1 MAWYRWRTATAC
13 DGAGRESLQDSTKP
27 RAAIAENSAFA
38 VCKNPLVYGIAGHSN
53 GIMMK
58 QCAIASNEP
67 PAWHLRAADSANDA
81 DVHERRGM
89 GAYYRSSFSR
99 ANREARVSVEA
110 VKYWAFI
117 SYSHS
122 DAKVAGALQR
132 GLETYRLPR
141 RLVGARTAVCEVP
154 VFLKPVFRDRD
165 EMQAGADLKATVR
178 EALGQSRY
186 LIVVCSPNAARSPWV
201 NREIIEFKK
210 LRGESH
216 VLALIAAGEPFASRM
231 PGRETEECFPGALRF
246 ALTPAGLP
254 EGAALEP
261 IAADLR
267 PQGDGKRLATLKLV
281 AGMVGV
287 GVDEL
292 VRRDAQRRARRAVLV
307 AAASVLGMA
316 IMAVLTVVAVQSRS
330 EAQNQH
336 AQAEDLIEF
345 MLGDLR
351 KKLDPV
357 GRLDVLDAVGEKALG
372 YYARQDADRLDANA
386 LGRRSR
392 AMHLIGEMRDKRGQL
407 AEALAAFR
415 SAADTT
421 AELLERAPNDGQRIF
436 DHAQSVYWVGYIAWR
451 RGQADAAEE
460 AFRKYLDLARE
471 LVALDAKNV
480 GWQLETSFASNNL
493 GVVQLESGR
502 AADALN
508 SFTEYRR
515 VMTDVVAARP
525 ELALELGHA
534 HGWVAKALEASGDFH
549 KAIEVNQEKIAYLR
563 SLPDFSMN
571 KNAQHLEANAYYD
584 LGRLELQLG
593 RTVTAEDYARKA
605 VYLGD
610 SLSSSDTANMF
621 WLSESCLSRLSLAE
635 IEIALGKPRPARA
648 DIDVVAAQ
656 VSRLIASDNSA
667 IKWQIKLQGRVLEL
681 LARSGAKQG
690 QGDVVK
696 EIEKFLATVARLE
709 SSGKTLSLEQESIVA
724 AVELA
729 LGDLLNEAGNT
740 AAATGHWR
748 AVLARLQAR
757 MGQGSY
763 PVLTLLARAH
773 QRLGENREARALAA
787 RVQASKYR
795 HPAYAEVV
803 NELARVAGRGP
814 SSQTAGRN

>member
-1 MAWYRWRTATAC
+1 M
-13 DGAGRESLQDSTKP
+13 
-27 RAAIAENSAFA
+27 
-38 VCKNPLVYGIAGHSN
+38 
-53 GIMMK
+53 
-58 QCAIASNEP
+58 
-67 PAWHLRAADSANDA
+67 
-81 DVHERRGM
+81 
-89 GAYYRSSFSR
+89 
-99 ANREARVSVEA
+99 SVEA

-122 DAKVAGALQR
+122 DAKVASALQR
-132 GLETYRLPR
+132 GLETYRLPT
-141 RLVGARTAVCEVP
+141 RLVGTKTAVCEVP

-201 NREIIEFKK
+201 NQEIIEFKK
-210 LRGESH
+210 LCGESR
-216 VLALIAAGEPFASRM
+216 VLALIAAGEPFASRI
-231 PGRETEECFPGALRF
+231 PGREAEECFPEALRF

-254 EGAALEP
+254 QGAALEP

-267 PQGDGKRLATLKLV
+267 PQGDGKRLAMLKLV

-316 IMAVLTVVAVQSRS
+316 VMAVLTVMAVQSRI
-330 EAQNQH
+330 EAQSLR

-392 AMHLIGEMRDKRGQL
+392 AMHLIGEIREQRGKL

-436 DHAQSVYWVGYIAWR
+436 DHAQSIYWVGFIAWR

-460 AFRKYLDLARE
+460 AFLKYRDLARK
-471 LVALDAKNV
+471 LVALDAKNID
-480 GWQLETSFASNNL
+480 WQIETSYASQNL
-493 GVVQLESGR
+493 GVVQLERGR
-502 AADALN
+502 ALDAIS
-508 SFTEYRR
+508 SFSEARR
-515 VMTDVVAARP
+515 VKMDVVSARP
-525 ELALELGHA
+525 EMALELANA
-534 HGWVAKALEASGDFH
+534 HGWVAKALEASGDFN
-549 KAIEVNQEKIAYLR
+549 KAIEVNQEKIEYLR
-563 SLPDFSMN
+563 SLPDFSRDR
-571 KNAQHLEANAYYD
+571 NAQHLAANAFYD

-593 RTVTAEDYARKA
+593 RADAAEDYARYA
-605 VYLGD
+605 VDLVD
-610 SLSSSDTANMF
+610 NLSSSDAANMF
-621 WLSESCLSRLSLAE
+621 WLSESCIYRLSLAE
-635 IEIALGKPRPARA
+635 TEFALNKLRA
-648 DIDVVAAQ
+648 AHTDIDLVLPK
-656 VSRLIASDNSA
+656 VSRLLASDNSA
-667 IKWQIKLQGRVLEL
+667 IKWQINLQGRMLEL
-681 LARSGAKQG
+681 LARYRAMQG
-690 QGDVVK
+690 QGNVASN
-696 EIEKFLATVARLE
+696 IERYLANVARLE
-709 SSGKTLSLEQESIVA
+709 SSVKKLSLEQASIVA

-729 LGDLLNEAGNT
+729 LGDLLNEAGNV
-740 AAATGHWR
+740 AAAKGYWR
-748 AVLARLQAR
+748 AVLARLQPR
-757 MGQGSY
+757 MEQGSY
-763 PVLTLLARAH
+763 PVLTLLGRAH
-773 QRLGENREARALAA
+773 QRLGEYREARALAA

-795 HPAYAEVV
+795 HPAYADLV
-803 NELARVAGRGP
+803 NRLARVAGPG
-814 SSQTAGRN
+814 